1 MYKKSHGIGIVS
13 VLLVASVSTSY
24 AQRSGLPPISEKT
37 AKKPSVAQPS
47 VVPAGD
53 LPPAEKSNPIET
65 KMFPYAEDPLRDPFW
80 KVGYFPAE
88 WGMKRE
94 IENQEVSAS
103 AWRIPT
109 SQIEISGVSRMGA
122 RVMAI
127 INGELKQVG
136 DVVQIFYLGKI
147 FQWKIR
153 EIQADGNVSFDR
165 YKIINDTPANR
176 STL

>member
-1 MYKKSHGIGIVS
+1 MYKKPHGIGIVS
-13 VLLVASVSTSY
+13 VLLFAGVATLY
-24 AQRSGLPPISEKT
+24 AQRSGRPSSSEKT
-37 AKKPSVAQPS
+37 PNKPSVAQPS
-47 VVPAGD
+47 VVPSSEF
-53 LPPAEKSNPIET
+53 PSVEKSIPIET
-65 KMFPYAEDPLRDPFW
+65 KMFPYAENPLRDPFW
-80 KVGYFPAE
+80 KVGYFPVQ
-88 WGMKRE
+88 WGVKRE
-94 IENQEVSAS
+94 LESQKVSAS

-147 FQWKIR
+147 FQWKIK
-153 EIQADGNVSFDR
+153 EIHADGNVSFDR
-165 YKIINDTPANR
+165 YNIINDTPANR

>member
-1 MYKKSHGIGIVS
+1 MYKKSHGTGIVS
-13 VLLVASVSTSY
+13 VLLFASVAISY

-47 VVPAGD
+47 VVPSGD
-53 LPPAEKSNPIET
+53 LPPAEKSIPIET
-65 KMFPYAEDPLRDPFW
+65 KIFPYAEDPLRDPFW
-80 KVGYFPAE
+80 KVGYFPVQ
-88 WGMKRE
+88 WGMKRDL
-94 IENQEVSAS
+94 ENQQVSAS
-103 AWRIPT
+103 EWRIPT

-127 INGELKQVG
+127 INGELKQAG

-153 EIQADGNVSFDR
+153 EISADGNVSFDR